1 MTWSPPDNETDLYY
15 SRLPFHEAQAKLG
28 ETQGDV
34 WYPAVCGWHGT
45 SFDPE
50 KGSVALI
57 STTGVL
63 AVEDFLG
70 ERLQIKTA
78 ATQYGLDRSVF
89 AYAYNSADMGS
100 GSAVANSIVATTGR
114 SGTTTVASI
123 DSTFYGISGTANYVT
138 ALNDGSNV
146 TYVYS
151 QSVAENIVAHLTPIA
166 TTGYESLAS
175 LTVAYELVAT
185 GTIRARF
192 DLKIGSTVLASS
204 GDVFS
209 SGSLTYAP
217 AGGLGFPAANSITL
231 TITTT
236 GSGGSG
242 TQVTVYGVAI
252 SWTLTPPTS
261 QGNLQVEGEDISLPR
276 RLFMALGQPSVD
288 YLPVLVSVCPP
299 TA

>member
-78 ATQYGLDRSVF
+78 ATQYGLDRIVF

-166 TTGYESLAS
+166 TTGYEALAS
-175 LTVAYELVAT
+175 LTVAYESIAT
-185 GTIRARF
+185 GVARVRY
-192 DLKIGSTVLASS
+192 DLKIGSTVLAST
-204 GDVFS
+204 GDVS
-209 SGSLTYAP
+209 TSGSLTYAP
-217 AGGLGFPAANSITL
+217 PGGLGFPVANSIDL
-231 TITTT
+231 VITTT
-236 GSGGSG
+236 GGGGAGS
-242 TQVTVYGVAI
+242 QVTVYGVTI

-276 RLFMALGQPSVD
+276 RLFMALGQPSAD

-299 TA
+299 A